1 MNLNSCGR
9 LICLMNFFKPA
20 VFLLSLLPLARL
32 FWFGL
37 HDGLGANPIE
47 FITRS
52 TGTWALIFLCIT
64 LAMTPLRLLT
74 GMTVWIKLR
83 RMLGLFCF
91 FYACIHFLIWFW
103 LDQNLDLQSMW
114 ADVIKRPFIAMGF
127 LTLVLLTPL
136 AITSNQWAVRKLGR
150 RWALLHKLVYLIAC
164 TAVVHYWWHKA
175 GKNDLET
182 VSIYGAILLI
192 LLTLRLPFLKQLLQR
207 KKSSAA

>member
-1 MNLNSCGR
+1 
-9 LICLMNFFKPA
+9 
-20 VFLLSLLPLARL
+20 
-32 FWFGL
+32 
-37 HDGLGANPIE
+37 
-47 FITRS
+47 
-52 TGTWALIFLCIT
+52 
-64 LAMTPLRLLT
+64 
-74 GMTVWIKLR
+74 
-83 RMLGLFCF
+83 
-91 FYACIHFLIWFW
+91 
-103 LDQNLDLQSMW
+103 
-114 ADVIKRPFIAMGF
+114 MGF

-150 RWALLHKLVYLIAC
+150 RWVLLHKLVYLIAC